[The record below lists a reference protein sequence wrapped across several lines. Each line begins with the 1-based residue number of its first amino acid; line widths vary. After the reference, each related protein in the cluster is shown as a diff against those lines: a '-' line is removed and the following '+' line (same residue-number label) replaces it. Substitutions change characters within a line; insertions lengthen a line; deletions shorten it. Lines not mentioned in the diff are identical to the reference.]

1 MWRRLIRRNENIC
14 DLEHMLIPLSNYF
27 RRRNFSKH
35 SGCFGRILGVKTSRL
50 SYLHYQNPPKT
61 FWTFR
66 KVLAA
71 NEAGRRALHVISVSN
86 PSWQHLMLMFFFHSK
101 VKHLSHPSH
110 PHTYLSTMLS
120 AKRQVCGA
128 LAWPGQASPAPGV
141 SVGGW
146 RWDGCTSPQIFLA
159 ACGWR

>member
-86 PSWQHLMLMFFFHSK
+86 PSWQHLMLMFFSLKSK
-101 VKHLSHPSH
+101 TSVSSLSSTHLSVNYVVGEKAS
-110 PHTYLSTMLS
+110 LWS
-120 AKRQVCGA
+120 AGVARSS
-128 LAWPGQASPAPGV
+128 LARTWGEC
-141 SVGGW
+141 GGW

-159 ACGWR
+159 AYGWR